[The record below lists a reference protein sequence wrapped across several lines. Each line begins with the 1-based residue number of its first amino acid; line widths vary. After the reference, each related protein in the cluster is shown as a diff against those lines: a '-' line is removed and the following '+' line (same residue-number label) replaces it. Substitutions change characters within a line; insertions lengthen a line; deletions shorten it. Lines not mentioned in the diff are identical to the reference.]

1 MSPRKIYVTRVKQ
14 NIAMHISQPV
24 NNFLNIYFLC
34 RFKHISNELHRT
46 ESKRARASECL
57 NIMISCTDAA
67 YAYKQRVMSTA
78 NFSMPPPVRH
88 ILENWFHGVHH
99 HHHHGV
105 ALPSKS
111 KALSTSLRQAERSA
125 ASRHAV
131 WRSKLSGSRSAL
143 TVHIAKTGVATFFT
157 AVDHRH

>member
-1 MSPRKIYVTRVKQ
+1 MPPRKIYVSRMKH

-24 NNFLNIYFLC
+24 NNFLSIYFLC

-57 NIMISCTDAA
+57 NIMMCRPTDAA

-78 NFSMPPPVRH
+78 NFSMPPPVRQ
-88 ILENWFHGVHH
+88 ILENWFHGVHRH
-99 HHHHGV
+99 HYHGL

-111 KALSTSLRQAERSA
+111 MALSTSLRQAERSA
-125 ASRHAV
+125 ARRLLLYVLACV
-131 WRSKLSGSRSAL
+131 L
-143 TVHIAKTGVATFFT
+143 TSSNKDMYIVCMYADMLNGGQS
-157 AVDHRH
+157 